1 VAKSL
6 HGDRTVGRHRH
17 EKRENVIIP
26 LFRKSQPQR
35 QGPRRFAFT
44 LIELLVVI
52 AIIAILAALLL
63 PAIAKAKT
71 KAQGI
76 QCLSNNKQLMTAW
89 QLYSLDY
96 QDKLCNNFTGENIL
110 NAIHSKQFDNWV
122 NNVMSWGVNGLS
134 SGPYGPPADVT
145 NTNVDW
151 VKNGVLASYTAN
163 ALGIYKCPADIYLS
177 PVQHKAGW
185 SKRLRSNSM
194 NGLLGISGRDPWYWT
209 NNAAGRSAFF
219 PQYRQF
225 LKQAQIPQPAQ
236 TWVTLDEHPDSINDG
251 FFIVDGPNG
260 DSVNAPGWGD
270 TPASYHNGAC
280 GFSFADGHAE
290 IHKWRSRT
298 SIYPITFN
306 FYSVPFDAL
315 GRQDFQWYKDHT
327 GYTLY
332 R

>member
-1 VAKSL
+1 M
-6 HGDRTVGRHRH
+6 
-17 EKRENVIIP
+17 
-26 LFRKSQPQR
+26 QR
-35 QGPRRFAFT
+35 QRPRRSAFT

-63 PAIAKAKT
+63 PALGKAKT

-89 QLYSLDY
+89 QMYSPDY
-96 QDKLCNNFTGENIL
+96 LDKLCNNFTGANTL
-110 NAIHSKQFDNWV
+110 DAIDSKQFDNWV
-122 NNVMSWGVNGLS
+122 NNVMTWGCWGVNDNPFYSGLT
-134 SGPYGPPADVT
+134 ADNG

-151 VKNGVLASYTAN
+151 VRNGVLATYTAN
-163 ALGIYKCPADIYLS
+163 ALGIYKCPADVYLS
-177 PVQHKAGW
+177 PVQRKAGW

-194 NGLLGISGRDPWYWT
+194 NCLFGISGRDPFYW
-209 NNAAGRSAFF
+209 NPNAAGRSAFF

-251 FFIVDGPNG
+251 LFVVGNG
-260 DSVNAPGWGD
+260 NGINATEWGD

-290 IHKWRSRT
+290 VHKWRSST
-298 SIYPITFN
+298 SIYAVTFN
-306 FYSVPFDAL
+306 SGGVTVTVPFDTL
-315 GRQDFQWYKDHT
+315 GQQDFQWYTNHT

>member
-1 VAKSL
+1 M
-6 HGDRTVGRHRH
+6 
-17 EKRENVIIP
+17 KRGNMNARP
-26 LFRKSQPQR
+26 FRKSQM
-35 QGPRRFAFT
+35 QGQWPRRFAFT
-44 LIELLVVI
+44 LLELLVVI

-63 PAIAKAKT
+63 PALVKAKS

-89 QLYSLDY
+89 QMYSPDY
-96 QDKLCNNFTGENIL
+96 QEKLCNNFTGANTL
-110 NAIHSKQFDNWV
+110 DAIDSKQFDNWV
-122 NNVMSWGVNGLS
+122 NNVMTWGCWGVNDNPFYNGLT
-134 SGPYGPPADVT
+134 ADNG

-151 VKNGVLASYTAN
+151 VRNGVLAPYTAS
-163 ALGIYKCPADIYLS
+163 ALGVYKCPADVYLS
-177 PVQHKAGW
+177 SVQLKAGW

-194 NGLLGISGRDPWYWT
+194 NGLFGLSGRDPFYSIP
-209 NNAAGRSAFF
+209 NAAGRSAFF

-225 LKQAQIPQPAQ
+225 LKQAQISQPAQ

-251 FFIVDGPNG
+251 LFVVGNG
-260 DSVNAPGWGD
+260 DRINATEWGD

-298 SIYPITFN
+298 SIYTITFN
-306 FYSVPFDAL
+306 TAGGTVTLPFDIL
-315 GRQDFQWYKDHT
+315 GQQDFQWYTNHT